1 MTCRQLF
8 CGGAAFCVCGYKKA
22 REITPGLHAICRN
35 QLKHSAH
42 IHKLAKHLYKP
53 ASVQMGQIVNQYAN
67 DEQQQQH
74 KSSQTT
80 YGPAAGLLSFC
91 RQADDLLML
100 LRNDRMSLIQL
111 VPHVFQQL
119 FPLGQTPVK
128 MQDQILNH
136 LCTGTHLH
144 RAAQRLVFRLAESG
158 GYLADGTGP
167 RGHLS

>member
-1 MTCRQLF
+1 
-8 CGGAAFCVCGYKKA
+8 
-22 REITPGLHAICRN
+22 
-35 QLKHSAH
+35 
-42 IHKLAKHLYKP
+42 
-53 ASVQMGQIVNQYAN
+53 MGQIVNQYAN

-74 KSSQTT
+74 KSSQTA
-80 YGPAAGLLSFC
+80 YGQAAGLLPF
-91 RQADDLLML
+91 RHQTDDLLVL
-100 LRNDRMSLIQL
+100 LCNDRVSLIQL
-111 VPHVFQQL
+111 FPHVLQQL

-144 RAAQRLVFRLAESG
+144 RAAQRLVFRLAEGG